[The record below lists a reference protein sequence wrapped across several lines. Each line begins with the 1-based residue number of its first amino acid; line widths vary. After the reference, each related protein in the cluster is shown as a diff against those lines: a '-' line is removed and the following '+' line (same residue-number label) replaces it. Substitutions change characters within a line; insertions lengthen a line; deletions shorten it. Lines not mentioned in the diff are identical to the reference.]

1 MEEDREKGRVK
12 QLDGIREV
20 WYNRDTKGTNVKKK
34 PKPLKLTAADV
45 DAIEGEIDFLTYH
58 IGDCR
63 KKHKKI
69 DLEFIKWHTK
79 NLYEWII
86 QIEML
91 HKGKIPRVG
100 IDTPNW

>member
-1 MEEDREKGRVK
+1 M
-12 QLDGIREV
+12 
-20 WYNRDTKGTNVKKK
+20 TH
-34 PKPLKLTAADV
+34 
-45 DAIEGEIDFLTYH
+45 H
-58 IGDCR
+58 ISECR
-63 KKHKKI
+63 KNHKKI
-69 DLEFIKWHTK
+69 SLEFIKWHTK